1 MATQK
6 KPAAKKPVQKKILTL
21 EESAEFLGMTPDE
34 LMQSRGRGLGPG
46 KEGYKKDGTLVWARD
61 VLTGYKERAAH
72 ANEEQ

>member
-1 MATQK
+1 MATQ
-6 KPAAKKPVQKKILTL
+6 KKPVQKKILNL

-46 KEGYKKDGTLVWARD
+46 REGYKKDGTLVWARD
-61 VLTGYKERAAH
+61 VLTAYKKQAEA

>member
-1 MATQK
+1 MAIQKKTPVK
-6 KPAAKKPVQKKILTL
+6 KPAQKKILNL

-34 LMQSRGRGLGPG
+34 LMASRGRGLGPG

-61 VLTGYKERAAH
+61 VLTQYKERAAH